1 MALTPARTMP
11 GVLELLPRDQIAFQR
26 MLDVIRRNY
35 ERFGFL
41 PVETPVIEFSDVL
54 LTKTGGETER
64 QVYFVQSTG
73 ALNAADK
80 THDGVPELALR
91 FDLTV
96 PLARYVAE
104 HEHDLSF
111 PFRRYQMQRVYR
123 GERAQRGRFREFYQC
138 DIDVIGKDALSV
150 RYDAEMPAVI
160 YSVFRELDIGPF
172 TIQLNNRKLM
182 RGFFEGLGI
191 ADGEQQMLVLR
202 EVDKLDKRGA
212 DYVRDDAD
220 RRGVRLERRGG
231 RQDPRLRAG
240 ALDLAAGRAR
250 QARRAGRR
258 HRNDGA
264 GPRRT
269 ARSAGPD
276 PGASACRE
284 THYALNLSIARGLD
298 YYTGTVYETTLND
311 HPQIGSICSGGRYEN
326 LAGHYTKSKLPG
338 VGISI
343 GLTRL
348 FWQLRDAGLV
358 DTAKSTVDVLVT
370 QMDEAQLP
378 AYLALASELRA
389 AGIATEVVLE
399 GGKLGKQ
406 FKYADRAGIRFVVV
420 LGEDETRARRGD
432 GEGPASRGAVRGG
445 ARRTGQGAAGGAG
458 AGSGDGVK
466 PTAGDPEQIRA
477 IHPRGSSEHNRHH
490 RPRRHSLTRAQLVA
504 VARHGDK
511 VSTGSGRARARA
523 ARRRFPRRKGQLRR
537 TDLRRHHRLRQQCR
551 QAAGRAPRARR
562 IARWQ
567 CACARKARCWKNC
580 STT

>member
-1 MALTPARTMP
+1 MALTQARTMP
-11 GVLELLPRDQIAFQR
+11 GVLELLPLDQIAFQR

-41 PVETPVIEFSDVL
+41 PVETPVMEYSDVL

-73 ALNAADK
+73 SLEQGEK
-80 THDGVPELALR
+80 PELALR

-138 DIDVIGKDALSV
+138 DIDVIGKDSLSI
-150 RYDAEMPAVI
+150 RYDAELPAVI
-160 YSVFRELDIGPF
+160 YSVFRELNIGAF

-182 RGFFEGLGI
+182 RGYFESLGVT
-191 ADGEQQMLVLR
+191 DPEQQTLVLR

-212 DYVRDDAD
+212 DYVRETLTGEAFGLSAASAQKILDFVQVRSTSLQDAYD
-220 RRGVRLERRGG
+220 KL
-231 RQDPRLRAG
+231 D
-240 ALDLAAGRAR
+240 AL
-250 QARRAGRR
+250 
-258 HRNDGA
+258 GA
-264 GPRRT
+264 GSELMEQGRVELKEVLGLIHAFGVP
-269 ARSAGPD
+269 
-276 PGASACRE
+276 E

-326 LAGHYTKSKLPG
+326 LAGQYTKSHLPG

-348 FWQLRDAGLV
+348 YWQLRDAGLIG
-358 DTAKSTVDVLVT
+358 TARSTVEVLIT
-370 QMDEAQLP
+370 QMDSAQLP
-378 AYLALASELRA
+378 AYLALAGELRA

-406 FKYADRAGIRFVVV
+406 FKYADRAGIRFVIV
-420 LGEDETRARRGD
+420 LGEDELTK
-432 GEGPASRGAVRGG
+432 
-445 ARRTGQGAAGGAG
+445 
-458 AGSGDGVK
+458 GVVTVK
-466 PTAGDPEQIRA
+466 
-477 IHPRGSSEHNRHH
+477 
-490 RPRRHSLTRAQLVA
+490 
-504 VARHGDK
+504 
-511 VSTGSGRARARA
+511 
-523 ARRRFPRRKGQLRR
+523 
-537 TDLRRHHRLRQQCR
+537 DLRREDQFEVARSELIKTLRVELA
-551 QAAGRAPRARR
+551 QAEIG
-562 IARWQ
+562 
-567 CACARKARCWKNC
+567 
-580 STT
+580 T

>member
-1 MALTPARTMP
+1 MALTTARTMP
-11 GVLELLPRDQIAFQR
+11 GVLELLPLDQIAFQR

-41 PVETPVIEFSDVL
+41 PIETPVIEYSDVL

-73 ALNAADK
+73 ALNASDK
-80 THDGVPELALR
+80 AADGVPELALR

-150 RYDAEMPAVI
+150 RYDAEVPAVI
-160 YSVFRELDIGPF
+160 YSVFRELNIGAF

-182 RGFFEGLGI
+182 RGYFESLGI
-191 ADGEQQMLVLR
+191 VDAEQQMLVLR

-212 DYVRDDAD
+212 GYVRDTLIGETFGLSAEVAQKILDFVQVRSTSLQDALATLD
-220 RRGVRLERRGG
+220 
-231 RQDPRLRAG
+231 
-240 ALDLAAGRAR
+240 AL
-250 QARRAGRR
+250 
-258 HRNDGA
+258 GA
-264 GPRRT
+264 GPEAMEQGRNELKEVLGLIH
-269 ARSAGPD
+269 AFGVPES
-276 PGASACRE
+276 
-284 THYALNLSIARGLD
+284 HYALNLSIARGLD

-326 LAGHYTKSKLPG
+326 LASQYTKSSLPG

-348 FWQLRDAGLV
+348 YWQLRDAGLV
-358 DTAKSTVDVLVT
+358 NTAQSTVDVLIT
-370 QMDEAQLP
+370 QMDAAQLP
-378 AYLALASELRA
+378 AYLALANELRS
-389 AGIATEVVLE
+389 AGIATEVVLD

-420 LGEDETRARRGD
+420 LGEDELAK
-432 GEGPASRGAVRGG
+432 
-445 ARRTGQGAAGGAG
+445 
-458 AGSGDGVK
+458 GVVTVK
-466 PTAGDPEQIRA
+466 
-477 IHPRGSSEHNRHH
+477 
-490 RPRRHSLTRAQLVA
+490 
-504 VARHGDK
+504 
-511 VSTGSGRARARA
+511 
-523 ARRRFPRRKGQLRR
+523 
-537 TDLRRHHRLRQQCR
+537 DLRREDQFEVTRTELIKTLRVELA
-551 QAAGRAPRARR
+551 QAEIGRGVV
-562 IARWQ
+562 
-567 CACARKARCWKNC
+567 
-580 STT
+580 